1 MTMKLT
7 PRTVVP
13 ALAAITALLAL
24 VVIVLAIT
32 GSDDDQEASGPTS
45 VAVDG
50 PPATADGGP
59 STVSAPP
66 SSSTS
71 TSSTATTVS
80 VPSTT
85 GPPPPP
91 EAGDDRYDPVDTD
104 LTKVDRSDPENVVKA
119 WCAYYTREAGQSAQD
134 WADQLAPISSVSL
147 YEALSD
153 LNFGGEDPYS
163 RDSAFASLEPLNGDR
178 WIAVCLQRSLR
189 PDGAP
194 ISAPL
199 PARQIISLYQD
210 DDGGWA
216 VGAADIGG
224 YVIPEGVG
232 QE

>member
-1 MTMKLT
+1 MKLT

-13 ALAAITALLAL
+13 ALAALAALLA
-24 VVIVLAIT
+24 VIGIGVAIT
-32 GSDDDQEASGPTS
+32 GSDDDQEASGPPT

-50 PPATADGGP
+50 PPTTADGGP

-66 SSSTS
+66 SSNTS
-71 TSSTATTVS
+71 TSSTTTTV